1 MKDEVKRSYSSPLR
15 EQAAAQTRLQVR
27 LAGHRLFTRDGF
39 VATSMRRIAAEAG
52 VSERTVY
59 THYRNKVELFQDAL
73 NVAIAGDEEPV
84 ALRDRPE
91 FAEVLAAPSATELI
105 AEMVRRNGIVQE
117 RAGALIMAGIES
129 AGADADMRRISD
141 EGERAMRANCLVVA
155 EALMATGEVR
165 AELDAAAV
173 ADVLVTMCSP
183 HVHQILGWPP
193 DRYREWL
200 AGTLADSLLTKSN

>member
-1 MKDEVKRSYSSPLR
+1 MKGEVKRSYSSPLR
-15 EQAAAQTRLQVR
+15 EQAALQTRLLVR
-27 LAGHRLFTRDGF
+27 SAGHRLFTRDGF

-84 ALRDRPE
+84 AMRDRPE
-91 FAEVLAAPSATELI
+91 FTEVLAVPSAGELI
-105 AEMVRRNGIVQE
+105 AELVRRNGITLE

-141 EGERAMRANCLVVA
+141 EGEQAMRANCLALA
-155 EALMATGEVR
+155 EALVATGEVR
-165 AELDAAAV
+165 AEFDVAAV

-183 HVHQILGWPP
+183 HVHRVLGWPAG
-193 DRYREWL
+193 RYEAWL
-200 AGTLADSLLTKSN
+200 TATLQATLLDN